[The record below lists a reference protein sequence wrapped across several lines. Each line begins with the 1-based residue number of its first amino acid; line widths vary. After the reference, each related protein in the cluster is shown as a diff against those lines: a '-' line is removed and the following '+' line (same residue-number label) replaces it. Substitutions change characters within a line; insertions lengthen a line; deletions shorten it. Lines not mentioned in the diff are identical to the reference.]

1 VRTSFLAEIFGG
13 IAIVAIVVTALIIQ
27 GPTEKYAIF
36 LDPFKDKQSLVTD
49 THVTV
54 QNVGKEALTNVVVYY
69 GGSSKPDII
78 PILEPGERRILSPSA
93 GSDLQEVTVTTDQGV
108 NVTKPYRTPINMPGM
123 MGS

>member
-1 VRTSFLAEIFGG
+1 VRKSFLAAIFGG
-13 IAIVAIVVTALIIQ
+13 IAIVGIVVIVLIIQ
-27 GPTEKYAIF
+27 GPTEEYAIF
-36 LDPFKDKQSLVTD
+36 LDPFLDKQSLVTD

-54 QNVGKEALTNVVVYY
+54 QNVGKESLTNVIVYY

-78 PILEPGERRILSPSA
+78 PILKPGERRILSPSA

>member
-1 VRTSFLAEIFGG
+1 MRTSFLAEIFGG
-13 IAIVAIVVTALIIQ
+13 IAIVAIVVTVLIIQ

>member
-1 VRTSFLAEIFGG
+1 MRKGFLAAICCGIVT
-13 IAIVAIVVTALIIQ
+13 IAIVVILLIVR
-27 GPTEKYAIF
+27 GPTEEYAIF

-54 QNVGKEALTNVVVYY
+54 QNVGKESLTNVKVDY

-78 PILEPGERRILSPSA
+78 PLLKPGEKVILSPSA

-108 NVTKPYRTPINMPGM
+108 SITKPYRTPINMLGM

>member
-1 VRTSFLAEIFGG
+1 MRTSFLAAIFGG
-13 IAIVAIVVTALIIQ
+13 IAIVAIVVTVLIIQ

>member
-1 VRTSFLAEIFGG
+1 VRKNFLAAIYGG
-13 IAIVAIVVTALIIQ
+13 IVIVVIITVLLIVQ

-54 QNVGKEALTNVVVYY
+54 RNIGKEPLTNVRVDY

-78 PILEPGERRILSPSA
+78 PLLKPGEKIILSPSA

>member
-1 VRTSFLAEIFGG
+1 VRKGFLAAICGG
-13 IAIVAIVVTALIIQ
+13 IVTVAIVVILLIEQ

-36 LDPFKDKQSLVTD
+36 LDPFKDKQPLVIEI
-49 THVTV
+49 HVTV
-54 QNVGKEALTNVVVYY
+54 ENVGKESLTNVKVDY

-78 PILEPGERRILSPSA
+78 PLLKPGEKVILSPSA

-108 NVTKPYRTPINMPGM
+108 SITKPYRTPINMPGM

>member
-1 VRTSFLAEIFGG
+1 MRKNFLAAIYGG
-13 IAIVAIVVTALIIQ
+13 IVIVVIITVLLIVQ

-54 QNVGKEALTNVVVYY
+54 RNIGKEPLTNVRVDY

-78 PILEPGERRILSPSA
+78 PLLKPGEKIILSPSA

>member
-1 VRTSFLAEIFGG
+1 MRKGFLAAICGG
-13 IAIVAIVVTALIIQ
+13 VVTVAIVIILLIVQ

-36 LDPFKDKQSLVTD
+36 LDPFKDKQPLVIEI
-49 THVTV
+49 HVTV
-54 QNVGKEALTNVVVYY
+54 QNVGKESLTNVKVDY
-69 GGSSKPDII
+69 GGNSKPDII
-78 PILEPGERRILSPSA
+78 HLLKPGEKVILSPSA

>member
-1 VRTSFLAEIFGG
+1 MRKSFLAAIFGG
-13 IAIVAIVVTALIIQ
+13 IAIVGIVVIVLIIQ
-27 GPTEKYAIF
+27 GPTEEYAIF
-36 LDPFKDKQSLVTD
+36 LDPFLDKQSLVTD

-54 QNVGKEALTNVVVYY
+54 QNVGKESLTNVIVYY

-78 PILEPGERRILSPSA
+78 PILKPGERRILSPSA

>member
-1 VRTSFLAEIFGG
+1 MRKSFLAGIYGG
-13 IAIVAIVVTALIIQ
+13 ITTIAIVAILLIVQ

-54 QNVGKEALTNVVVYY
+54 QNVGKEPLTNVKVDY

-78 PILEPGERRILSPSA
+78 PLLNPGEKVILSPSA
-93 GSDLQEVTVTTDQGV
+93 GSDLQKVTVTTDQGV

>member
-1 VRTSFLAEIFGG
+1 MRTSFLAAIFGG
-13 IAIVAIVVTALIIQ
+13 IAIVAIVVTVLIMQ

>member
-1 VRTSFLAEIFGG
+1 VRTSFLAAIFGG
-13 IAIVAIVVTALIIQ
+13 IAIVAIVVTVLIIQ
-27 GPTEKYAIF
+27 GQTEKYAIF

>member
-1 VRTSFLAEIFGG
+1 MRKSFLAAICGG
-13 IAIVAIVVTALIIQ
+13 VATVGIIVAMFIIQ
-27 GPTEKYAIF
+27 GPTEEYAIF

-54 QNVGKEALTNVVVYY
+54 QNVGKEPLTNVKVDY
-69 GGSSKPDII
+69 GGTSKPDII
-78 PILEPGERRILSPSA
+78 PMLKPGEKVILSPSA

>member
-1 VRTSFLAEIFGG
+1 VRTSFLAAIFGG
-13 IAIVAIVVTALIIQ
+13 IAIVAIVVTVLIMQ